1 MRTVGTS
8 ETFQCPVPYKLIGD
22 QCLFFSRPF
31 SPWGITNDWKGA
43 YLNYYNA
50 LEICQVVGGG
60 RLAGQVKKFE
70 EANAFCLRVRGGC
83 APSLVSFQ
91 NPI

>member
-1 MRTVGTS
+1 MVIFTS
-8 ETFQCPVPYKLIGD
+8 ETLATFQCPDPYKLIGD

-31 SPWGITNDWKGA
+31 SPWGITKDWRGA

-50 LEICQVVGGG
+50 FEMCKVVGGG
-60 RLAGQVKKFE
+60 RLAEKVNKFE

-83 APSLVSFQ
+83 APSLVSL
-91 NPI
+91 